1 MLRVE
6 SGRLPGTARY
16 HVTGASRAA
25 AARAR
30 LDAAAQSRAVPPG
43 PAQAAL
49 AGLARATG
57 LGGVVYPGRDGQ
69 ARRARMAEIARQQ
82 VIAYST
88 ADPGLASRPAVEQ
101 AIAAAVQGLT
111 LVFEGGASLG
121 AQGAGSRA
129 EGRHRPAFHWPAVH
143 GEGRHGPGGGHG
155 DSGHGDSG
163 HGAAG
168 GFGHH

>member
-16 HVTGASRAA
+16 HVTGVSRAA
-25 AARAR
+25 AARSR
-30 LDAAAQSRAVPPG
+30 LDAATQPGAGPAG
-43 PAQAAL
+43 PAQVAL

-69 ARRARMAEIARQQ
+69 ARRARLAEIARQQ
-82 VIAYST
+82 VIAHS
-88 ADPGLASRPAVEQ
+88 AAGPGAVSRPAVEE

-121 AQGAGSRA
+121 AQAAGSRA

-143 GEGRHGPGGGHG
+143 GAGRQDADGGHG
-155 DSGHGDSG
+155 AGG

-168 GFGHH
+168 GSGHH